1 MLQDDTEVAPPV
13 ARIVVELGGFL
24 QVTSSFKPPRRND
37 LRDPPLSAGDL
48 CRPSGLTARDRPEAR
63 PGTRGDEI
71 SSMLLA

>member
-48 CRPSGLTARDRPEAR
+48 CTDPRA
-63 PGTRGDEI
+63 
-71 SSMLLA
+71 